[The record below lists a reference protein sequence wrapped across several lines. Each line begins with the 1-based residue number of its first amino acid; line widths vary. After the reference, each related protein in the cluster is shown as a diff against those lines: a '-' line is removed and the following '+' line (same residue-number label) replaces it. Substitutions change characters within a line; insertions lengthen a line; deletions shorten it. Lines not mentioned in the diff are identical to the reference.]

1 METLNKEIQA
11 SIGPKDAVTRLKDG
25 NQRFLHNKKTERDLL
40 IQVEKTGS
48 GQFPFA
54 ALLSCIDSRVPAELV
69 FDQGIGDIFNVRVA
83 GNIVNEDVL
92 GSLEYS
98 CKVAGSKLVL
108 VLGHT
113 RCGAVTSA
121 CKHVELGNITPL
133 LSKIQPAVSSV
144 VKGDLTPEVIEEV
157 AVKNVENS
165 IEQIRKDSPI
175 LKKMEDN
182 GEIVIAGAIY
192 DVATGSVE
200 FL

>member
-1 METLNKEIQA
+1 METLTKEIQA
-11 SIGPKDAVTRLKDG
+11 SIRPNDAVTRLKEG
-25 NQRFLHNKKTERDLL
+25 NKRFLENKKTERDLL
-40 IQVEKTGS
+40 TQVAKTGS

-83 GNIVNEDVL
+83 GNIVNEDIL

-133 LSKIQPAVSSV
+133 LDKIQPAVGSV
-144 VKGDLTPEVIEEV
+144 VKGDLTPELIEEV

-175 LKKMEDN
+175 LKEMEDN

-192 DVATGSVE
+192 DVVSGAVE
-200 FL
+200 FV